1 MKLTKK
7 IIVFCLMVVIE
18 MPFNNLFS
26 QTVQSKPTRQSS
38 IEAFSQGNY
47 EKAYTEFRELLL
59 TYSKDPMYQYYSGV
73 CLVKLNR
80 DPGEAIKLLQ
90 QALSG
95 TGTVKTL
102 PADAIFYLGRAQQMS
117 GKFTDASQSYN
128 LYIDRVGKKASKE
141 MGVPDLLEQ
150 CNQKKGQIAENSSKP
165 PETLKIN
172 KADSVK
178 EEIKPAVKTEIPKP
192 VEKAPPASVK
202 LASNYDK
209 ILGEAIEFQF
219 KADSVSAIVNSQKK
233 DLEKLSGSEK
243 SVLYSRLLENEKL
256 ASSFQNSAN
265 QKYHEAQLAMNPK
278 QDSPASPAVVS
289 PKTEYK
295 GVVDSVK
302 KTETKPVKIAEK
314 KPDTSR
320 MMIPAGKPQ
329 MEVFSFFDAS
339 EKPAN
344 DPSLKIIID
353 PEVPPGLIYRIQLA
367 VFRNPVAPGYFKG
380 ITPIY
385 GFKTEGTDKTIY
397 YAGMFR
403 KSADASKGLKEVK
416 AKGFKDSFV
425 APLIGNK
432 RVSSDRAAS
441 LEKEWGG
448 TSFYSIEK
456 TVQRTKADT
465 ITPTLTFRVE
475 VVRTLK
481 PLTEDV
487 VEVIRKIA
495 AERGLDIKLLE
506 DGKIDYLIGNF
517 ITFET
522 AAAYSDLLKRNGYSE
537 AKVVAWLGNKEIP
550 IESAK
555 QLIEK
560 LK

>member
-1 MKLTKK
+1 M
-7 IIVFCLMVVIE
+7 
-18 MPFNNLFS
+18 
-26 QTVQSKPTRQSS
+26 
-38 IEAFSQGNY
+38 
-47 EKAYTEFRELLL
+47 
-59 TYSKDPMYQYYSGV
+59 TYSKDPLYKYYSGV

-80 DPGEAIKLLQ
+80 EPGEAIKLLQ

-95 TGTVKTL
+95 TGTIKTL
-102 PADAIFYLGRAQQMS
+102 PADAIFYLARAQQMS

-128 LYIDRVGKKASKE
+128 LYIDRVGKKTAKE

-150 CNQKKGQIAENSSKP
+150 CNQKKGQIAENLSKP
-165 PETLKIN
+165 SETLKIN

-178 EEIKPAVKTEIPKP
+178 EVIKPAVKTDIPKP
-192 VEKAPPASVK
+192 VDKAPSDVK
-202 LASNYDK
+202 LPSNYDK

-243 SVLYSRLLENEKL
+243 SALYSKLLENEKL

-278 QDSPASPAVVS
+278 QDSPVTPAGV
-289 PKTEYK
+289 PAKNEYK
-295 GVVDSVK
+295 VVTDSAK
-302 KTETKPVKIAEK
+302 KTEAKLVKIAEK
-314 KPDTSR
+314 KPDTTR
-320 MMIPAGKPQ
+320 MIIPAGKPQ

-339 EKPAN
+339 VKPTN

-353 PEVPPGLIYRIQLA
+353 PEVPQGLIYRIQLA

-403 KSADASKGLKEVK
+403 KSADANKALKEVK

-448 TSFYSIEK
+448 TPFYSIEK

-487 VEVIRKIA
+487 VDVIRKIA

-522 AAAYSDLLKRNGYSE
+522 AAAYCDLLKRNGYSE

-550 IESAK
+550 VESAK